1 MYIAANPGFPVY
13 QTAPADDIPID
24 TPNLYVRISIMGFA
38 THLGP
43 WLLGTVKN
51 TTGSTAGTVRN
62 TGATI
67 VAQVF
72 NLSASDVAA
81 GSGTLGYIPAGACI
95 TAVQFLT
102 TTLFASATT
111 LKATIAGTDVAT
123 ATTITS
129 AGTYPVTIA
138 ATFTPTQANV
148 GSTDAALTFTATG
161 SSATGAVSV
170 IVAYIVR
177 DSSGNMAQPVN
188 QQ

>member
-1 MYIAANPGFPVY
+1 
-13 QTAPADDIPID
+13 
-24 TPNLYVRISIMGFA
+24 MGFA

-51 TTGSTAGTVRN
+51 TTGTTAGTVRN

-67 VAQVF
+67 VAQTF
-72 NLSASDVAA
+72 DLTAAQVAA
-81 GSGTLGYIPAGACI
+81 GSGTLGYIPAGAAI

-138 ATFTPTQANV
+138 ATFTPIQANV
-148 GSTDAALTFTATG
+148 GATDAAITYTATG
-161 SSATGAVSV
+161 SSVTGAVTV
-170 IVAYIVR
+170 LVAYMVR
-177 DSSGNMAQPVN
+177 DSSGNMAAPAN